1 MPRPIPH
8 VVGEINAVERMCRRL
23 DKQELDKQEILRYIS
38 ESREEKDK
46 KIFLSKIERVTQGP
60 SIELDSS
67 YVLEKL
73 GGIPY
78 EKMASEHFFNK
89 VLPSDQH
96 GFLTFTNNC
105 VLRKGS
111 MFGEQALIFKKRRAA
126 HCIVVSE
133 KCDICVMN
141 GKDFKR
147 IFGPLQRREEEKK
160 KHFFEKEII
169 SDPDMRSLARLIG
182 VNFTK
187 RHYYKSKV
195 LFSKGDRPDK
205 LYLIFQGQILIWD
218 DELEAGEKNSAHRL
232 LLPLDSLRRE
242 QKPLFKTR
250 AADPQNKKRF
260 DLMISG
266 PGKMIGEEELFTGKR
281 RRYHAL
287 VESES
292 IIYEVEYERM
302 LNVCNENHFVRN
314 VLKQKIADKE
324 VIVNSIVAQ
333 KRRVEGV
340 RDAFDKKVK
349 IDIETKRCTAEDLKT
364 FAFLADAQTD
374 APQCSPCPQDTSSRL
389 RTDASALLP
398 PATAV
403 REALRDSSSQLLKH
417 SLVRPKPSQS
427 RTDIKSLIT
436 RTKVSLSVLHPHF
449 AQRKLATQSFEHR
462 DDSLKLSPFTVS
474 PSKPGARSLSPA
486 REAASQSETVVS
498 KREIDSSVERDKRD
512 MNQSIHQALHSDR
525 SMILKSIM
533 NTADA
538 QLRWDSSVSKAFK
551 RKHDVLLRSR
561 KQLHKQS
568 LPLQSPAFENQPL
581 SGSLSASNQHSR
593 VRSLTDLRLQPLA
606 HQSSRLLFDGPPTS
620 GNTPLKSHHFSL
632 SKKSTAVSPI
642 KIFGPHQSME
652 LSKAEL
658 STPVRAPPMSFLL
671 THVGDASMEN
681 LFVCPSQV

>member
-1 MPRPIPH
+1 
-8 VVGEINAVERMCRRL
+8 
-23 DKQELDKQEILRYIS
+23 
-38 ESREEKDK
+38 
-46 KIFLSKIERVTQGP
+46 
-60 SIELDSS
+60 
-67 YVLEKL
+67 
-73 GGIPY
+73 
-78 EKMASEHFFNK
+78 
-89 VLPSDQH
+89 
-96 GFLTFTNNC
+96 
-105 VLRKGS
+105 

-187 RHYYKSKV
+187 RHYYKSKI

-218 DELEAGEKNSAHRL
+218 YELESGEKNNANKL
-232 LLPLDSLRRE
+232 TLPTDLESKTH
-242 QKPLFKTR
+242 KPLFKTR

-260 DLMISG
+260 DLMLSG

-324 VIVNSIVAQ
+324 IIVNSIIAQ

-340 RDAFDKKVK
+340 RDAFDKRIKA
-349 IDIETKRCTAEDLKT
+349 DIESKRSTAQELHCL
-364 FAFLADAQTD
+364 AFLTEAKPDPQSPPQAD
-374 APQCSPCPQDTSSRL
+374 PPCKLRARADTS
-389 RTDASALLP
+389 LLP
-398 PATAV
+398 PPTSVRTAHKSPAS
-403 REALRDSSSQLLKH
+403 RLLKNGPARSKPNH
-417 SLVRPKPSQS
+417 SAPKA
-427 RTDIKSLIT
+427 DIKSLIT
-436 RTKVSLSVLHPHF
+436 RTKVACTVLHPHF
-449 AQRKLATQSFEHR
+449 IQRKHPGQPQSSDIREDSVRLGPLAYYR
-462 DDSLKLSPFTVS
+462 
-474 PSKPGARSLSPA
+474 SKTGAGSLSPS
-486 REAASQSETVVS
+486 REAASLTDTAS
-498 KREIDSSVERDKRD
+498 KREADCSLEREKRD
-512 MNQSIHQALHSDR
+512 ANLSIHQALHSDR

-533 NTADA
+533 HTADI
-538 QLRWDSSVSKAFK
+538 QLKWDSRVPKAFK
-551 RKHDVLLRSR
+551 RQHEIVLRARKHLP
-561 KQLHKQS
+561 KPS
-568 LPLQSPAFENQPL
+568 LPLQSPGHLKHSL
-581 SGSLSASNQHSR
+581 SGSVSARNHHSR
-593 VRSLTDLRLQPLA
+593 VRSMADLLQPLA
-606 HQSSRLLFDGPPTS
+606 MHSSRHLGGGPDTP
-620 GNTPLKSHHFSL
+620 GNTPLKSPHIFNL

-642 KIFGPHQSME
+642 KIVGPHQSME

-658 STPVRAPPMSFLL
+658 STPVRGQPTSFLM
-671 THVGDASMEN
+671 TYVGDASMET
-681 LFVCPSQV
+681 LFLRNSQV